1 MAINVLA
8 KPFQSLADL
17 AFLDWLLERSQIVDL
32 GGFYALGFHVE
43 FGDLSS
49 SLEET
54 LAGVFGSVEL
64 IG

>member
-1 MAINVLA
+1 MH
-8 KPFQSLADL
+8 
-17 AFLDWLLERSQIVDL
+17 L

-54 LAGVFGSVEL
+54 LPGVFGSVEL
-64 IG
+64 IGQSVALGLTVDLLLDEG